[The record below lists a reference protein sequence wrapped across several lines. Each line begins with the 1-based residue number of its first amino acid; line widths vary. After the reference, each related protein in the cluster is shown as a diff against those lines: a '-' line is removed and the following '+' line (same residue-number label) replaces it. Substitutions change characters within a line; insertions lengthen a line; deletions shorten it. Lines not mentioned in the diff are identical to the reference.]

1 MSSDHLGALV
11 TPFVDGELV
20 PARAAEARVHLAGCA
35 ECRRA
40 VTAEQAARRRTQ
52 DSVRGM
58 QASPELTARLLAM
71 PTGPAPVGMPID
83 RARRA
88 PFVVGGGAALV
99 GLFVLTLFVLG
110 TPRATQSPGSLLA
123 ATTEAPDAAVQ
134 PVTLSASAAELDDP
148 LSATWAMPATMTID
162 RLDLVDQQGDQTLDV
177 LIDTSAGEVR
187 LLERPGA
194 LDEDAAAVSGS
205 PTTVAGHV
213 VYRVDGWYLLESSSC
228 VVAVL
233 GETDEAA
240 ELVIAD
246 LPEPDGVLDR
256 IADGWRTL
264 VG

>member
-1 MSSDHLGALV
+1 MSPAHLGALV
-11 TPFVDGELV
+11 TPFVDGELS
-20 PARAAEARVHLAGCA
+20 PARAAEVRVHLAGCA

-71 PTGPAPVGMPID
+71 PSGSIPVAMPFE
-83 RARRA
+83 RSRRV
-88 PFVVGGGAALV
+88 PFVLGGGAALV

-110 TPRATQSPGSLLA
+110 TPRTTQSPGSLLA
-123 ATTEAPDAAVQ
+123 STTDPSSTAVQ
-134 PVTLSASAAELDDP
+134 QVALGTGADNAATAWAVPASL
-148 LSATWAMPATMTID
+148 TIQ
-162 RLDLVDQQGDQTLDV
+162 RLDLTEAQGTQTLDV
-177 LIDTSAGEVR
+177 SLDTSAGEVR
-187 LLERPGA
+187 LLERPGT
-194 LDEDAAAVSGS
+194 LDEAAAAAGS
-205 PTTVAGHV
+205 APSTVAGHV
-213 VYRVDGWYLLESSSC
+213 VYQVDGWYLLESGSC
-228 VVAVL
+228 VVAVR

-256 IADGWRTL
+256 IADGWHAL

>member
-71 PTGPAPVGMPID
+71 PTGPAPVGMPLD

-134 PVTLSASAAELDDP
+134 PVTLSATAAELDDP

-162 RLDLVDQQGDQTLDV
+162 RLDLVDQQGIRPSTCSS
-177 LIDTSAGEVR
+177 TPARARCGCWSGRAPSTRMRPRSAG
-187 LLERPGA
+187 RPPPWPATSSTASMAGTCWSPPRA
-194 LDEDAAAVSGS
+194 SSPSSARPMRRPSWSSPISRS
-205 PTTVAGHV
+205 PTA
-213 VYRVDGWYLLESSSC
+213 S
-228 VVAVL
+228 
-233 GETDEAA
+233 
-240 ELVIAD
+240 
-246 LPEPDGVLDR
+246 
-256 IADGWRTL
+256 
-264 VG
+264 

>member
-1 MSSDHLGALV
+1 MSSAHLGALV
-11 TPFVDGELV
+11 TPFVDGELN

-35 ECRRA
+35 ECRQA
-40 VTAEQAARRRTQ
+40 LTAEQAARRRTQ

-71 PTGPAPVGMPID
+71 PSGSTPAPFERPHRGPL
-83 RARRA
+83 
-88 PFVVGGGAALV
+88 VVGGGAALV

-110 TPRATQSPGSLLA
+110 TPRTTQSPGSLLA
-123 ATTEAPDAAVQ
+123 STTDAPNAAVQ
-134 PVTLSASAAELDDP
+134 QVALDTTDADGVAAAWAVPASL
-148 LSATWAMPATMTID
+148 TIH
-162 RLDLVDQQGDQTLDV
+162 RLDLTEAQGSQTLDV
-177 LIDTSAGEVR
+177 SLSTSAGEVR
-187 LLERPGA
+187 LLERPGS
-194 LDEDAAAVSGS
+194 LDEDAAATGGTPS
-205 PTTVAGHV
+205 TVAGHV
-213 VYRVDGWYLLESSSC
+213 VYRVDGWYLLESGSC

-240 ELVIAD
+240 EIVIAD